1 GQVVKTCGPDMAC
14 LNGACSD
21 DPCAAAAASRGGHGC
36 EFWALKPELHSS
48 GTTLFDPCFAVLI
61 ANTWDAPVHLAVRRE
76 GTTFAETGFIRVP
89 QGSGQNLTYAPYDP
103 ATGLAPGQ
111 LAIAFLSDYIDSSL
125 EGKHEGCPVPPA
137 LDDLDVMTGTGRGQA
152 FAIEADRPVGAH
164 SIFPYGHAGY
174 RAASASLLLPAS
186 SWGTNYLAINP
197 YRAASPVLGT

>member
-1 GQVVKTCGPDMAC
+1 SPAGGAAGGVTVGVGGGMACGPPCSDDLKQVLDCDGQVVKTCGPDMAC

-89 QGSGQNLTYAPYDP
+89 QGSGQNLTYAP
-103 ATGLAPGQ
+103 
-111 LAIAFLSDYIDSSL
+111 
-125 EGKHEGCPVPPA
+125 
-137 LDDLDVMTGTGRGQA
+137 
-152 FAIEADRPVGAH
+152 
-164 SIFPYGHAGY
+164 
-174 RAASASLLLPAS
+174 
-186 SWGTNYLAINP
+186 
-197 YRAASPVLGT
+197 